1 MIKQQTLTNKS
12 NMTESASYVP
22 AKKTDVLA
30 GFPTPVEAIS
40 GEPTLRELLRIL
52 KHIMM
57 CAILFRTESNNGLN
71 MLHQSLPLLL
81 YRNYVSDPDTQDHP
95 GDADD
100 PGERPIFSPLVN
112 PNPSVWKAELIKWE
126 RKKKK
131 KEDKKTMDTALVE

>member
-57 CAILFRTESNNGLN
+57 CAISF
-71 MLHQSLPLLL
+71 
-81 YRNYVSDPDTQDHP
+81 
-95 GDADD
+95 
-100 PGERPIFSPLVN
+100 
-112 PNPSVWKAELIKWE
+112 
-126 RKKKK
+126 
-131 KEDKKTMDTALVE
+131 